1 MYNFFESADKK
12 LKGGAIVLVGI
23 ALAVVNI
30 LL

>member
-12 LKGGAIVLVGI
+12 LKGSAIVLAGI

>member
-12 LKGGAIVLVGI
+12 LKGSAIVLVGI